1 MAALAGVPEAV
12 IKAAKKHL
20 LKLEQESVDRNSQRD
35 LFSAAATNAATVTAE
50 TPQEHPALA
59 LLRAI
64 MPDELSPKDALEK
77 IYALK
82 KTMGE

>member
-1 MAALAGVPEAV
+1 M
-12 IKAAKKHL
+12 
-20 LKLEQESVDRNSQRD
+20 DRNSQQD
-35 LFSAAATNAATVTAE
+35 LFSAAAVGLAAATAE

-64 MPDELSPKDALEK
+64 MPDELSPKQALEK

-82 KTMGE
+82 KTLGE